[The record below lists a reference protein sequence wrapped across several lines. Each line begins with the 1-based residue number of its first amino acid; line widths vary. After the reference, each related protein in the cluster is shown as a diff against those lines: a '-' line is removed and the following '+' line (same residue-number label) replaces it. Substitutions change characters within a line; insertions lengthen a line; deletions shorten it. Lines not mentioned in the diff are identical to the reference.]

1 MSGRSKEDDRE
12 RSRFW
17 KNHLDQWSRSGTS
30 QVEYCKA
37 NGLRSNRMTYW
48 KNKFKRQPLPV
59 EFVQIPATRI
69 SQSFDFQPR
78 QALRLTV
85 DLRFQIEIPDGFSK
99 TTLTQVLQVI
109 RGF

>member
-30 QVEYCKA
+30 QVEYSKA

-48 KNKFKRQPLPV
+48 KNKFKRQTLPV

-69 SQSFDFQPR
+69 SQRPLNNSVPKATVSYKNEKKMAAKKDDFLFNQ
-78 QALRLTV
+78 L
-85 DLRFQIEIPDGFSK
+85 K
-99 TTLTQVLQVI
+99 
-109 RGF
+109 